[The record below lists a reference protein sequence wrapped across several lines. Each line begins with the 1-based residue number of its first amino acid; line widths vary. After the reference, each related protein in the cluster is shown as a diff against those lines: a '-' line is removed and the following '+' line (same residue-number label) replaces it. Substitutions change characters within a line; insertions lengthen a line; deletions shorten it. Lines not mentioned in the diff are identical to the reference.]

1 MAMNRSSLMFPIPR
15 ITESFVDSIAQDMG
29 WQRYLD
35 AYTPRKGSLNA
46 DYLGSGSII
55 ELKII
60 EEEGL
65 DKAERQDKLAR
76 LLARTKGSA
85 TEVDIDFDNIPPAVK
100 REVQKVVSMPIQG
113 AIKKASRQIRH
124 TGEDLAREK
133 DLGVLLIVNNGY
145 SYLNADNFER
155 IVVQRCQN
163 DSNRINCAFCV
174 TVDYHQGDFD
184 AYIFC
189 TARGHA
195 IRDNDP
201 WDVETAL
208 ADQFQARFNDAMT
221 QMMRDQMNPNLWKN
235 QLAPVTDLRFE
246 SDGVRY
252 VRKAPEVPDSRFRTE

>member
-1 MAMNRSSLMFPIPR
+1 MFPIPR

-35 AYTPRKGSLNA
+35 AYTPRKDRLNA
-46 DYLGSGSII
+46 DYLGSGSVI

-65 DKAERQDKLAR
+65 DKAERQDKLAEI
-76 LLARTKGSA
+76 LSRTKGSG
-85 TEVDIDFDNIPPAVK
+85 TEVDIDFDRIPLSIK
-100 REVQKVVSMPIQG
+100 REFQKVISMPIQG
-113 AIKKASRQIRH
+113 AIKKASQQIRQ

-163 DSNRINCAFCV
+163 DSNRINYAFCV

-189 TARGHA
+189 TVRCHPIHDEGA
-195 IRDNDP
+195 
-201 WDVETAL
+201 WDAEAAL
-208 ADQFQARFNDAMT
+208 QDKFQARFNDAMT
-221 QMMRDQMNPNLWKN
+221 QMMRDQMNPKLWQDN
-235 QLAPVTDLRFE
+235 LAPVTDIRFE
-246 SDGVRY
+246 RDGVHY
-252 VRKAPEVPDSRFRTE
+252 VRSAPEVPDSRFS